1 MMTEQKDT
9 LIAYFSILRTPNSE
23 GYLGGMLVLDQKG
36 VPIEFRCSLPVRP
49 TQAQKAL
56 YGNTLEPYVFN
67 QLIGL
72 PLTQALTKQPAC
84 YIVKNT
90 MLLELR
96 EHISS
101 PVVHIE
107 QYGGSLSAS
116 DSSSPDN
123 HIQLSSEITG
133 FQPITAKF
141 MNGYESDYEIIRDK
155 LEETFKRIDLLEP
168 FERIATAFSVLSER
182 DDRFK

>member
-1 MMTEQKDT
+1 MTGQKDT

-23 GYLGGMLVLDQKG
+23 GYIGGMLVLDQRG
-36 VPIEFRCSLPVRP
+36 VPMEFRCTLPVRP

-72 PLTQALTKQPAC
+72 PLTQALINQPAC

-90 MLLELR
+90 MMLELR
-96 EHISS
+96 EYISS
-101 PVVHIE
+101 PVVYIE
-107 QYGGSLSAS
+107 QYSGSLSAS
-116 DSSSPDN
+116 DSSNPDN
-123 HIQLSSEITG
+123 QIQLSSETAG
-133 FQPITAKF
+133 FQPITARF
-141 MNGYESDYEIIRDK
+141 MNGYESDYEIILDK
-155 LEETFKRIDLLEP
+155 LEETFKQIDLLEP
-168 FERIATAFSVLSER
+168 FDRITTAFNVLSER

>member
-1 MMTEQKDT
+1 MTEQRHT
-9 LIAYFSILRTPNSE
+9 LIAYFSILRIPNSD
-23 GYLGGMLVLDQKG
+23 GYVGGMLVLDQRG
-36 VPIEFRCSLPVRP
+36 VPMEFRCTLPVRP

-72 PLTQALTKQPAC
+72 PLTQALTNQPVC

-96 EHISS
+96 EYIDS

-107 QYGGSLSAS
+107 QYGGSLSTS
-116 DSSSPDN
+116 DSSTPDS
-123 HIQLSSEITG
+123 HIQLRSDTAG
-133 FQPITAKF
+133 LQPITARF
-141 MNGYESDYEIIRDK
+141 MNGYESDYEMVRER

-168 FERIATAFSVLSER
+168 FERITTAFSVLSER